1 MDLAKSTRRTALAAM
16 GCAVLAIAAGLQTA
30 AAAELELMHFWTSGG
45 EAAAMDVIRKGAQ
58 AAGIQW
64 KDAAVAGGSGMNA
77 FQVLQA
83 RVAAGNPPA
92 AMQMH
97 GEQIKQ
103 YADAGLLLDLT
114 DVATAQGWDSV
125 VDVDLL
131 PYYKING
138 KVVGIP
144 FNMHRPNWIWA
155 NKPLLD
161 RYGGKVPTTWT
172 EFFAIGDKM
181 KADGI
186 IPLATGGQPWQDLL
200 LFELVLLGD
209 EGKEFHKAALGEL
222 KPDAINSPQMVKALE
237 TYRKVL
243 SYSDPNRANRDWNL
257 ATAMVIKGDAAF
269 QIMGDW
275 ANGEFLKAGRVAGKD
290 YLCGDTP
297 GTAGLFMWN
306 ADFWGF
312 FRGLN
317 ADGVEA
323 QKRLAI
329 ITMDKKTQRDFNII
343 KGSSPARTDVGTDGF
358 TGCGLKAVQ
367 DRAQALASGNMIG
380 SFAQNS
386 GRQPPE
392 VRGVFEDVI
401 NQYGNDPSMTP
412 QAAIDKITAGLK
424 AL

>member
-1 MDLAKSTRRTALAAM
+1 MQFLELSKRSFLAAAGAM
-16 GCAVLAIAAGLQTA
+16 ALTLAVAAPA
-30 AAAELELMHFWTSGG
+30 ASAAELELMHFWTSGG
-45 EAAAMDVIRKGAQ
+45 EAAAMDVIKQ
-58 AAGIQW
+58 AAQGVDIQW
-64 KDAAVAGGSGMNA
+64 QDAAVAGGSGMNA

-103 YADAGLLLDLT
+103 YADAGLLLDLS
-114 DVATAQGWDSV
+114 DLAAKDGWDSV
-125 VDVDLL
+125 IDPNLM
-131 PYYKING
+131 PYYKIDG

-144 FNMHRPNWIWA
+144 FNMHRPNYIWA
-155 NKPLLD
+155 NKALLD
-161 RYGGKVPTTWT
+161 KYGGKLPTTWD

-181 KADGI
+181 KADGL
-186 IPLATGGQPWQDLL
+186 IPLASGGQPWQDLL

-209 EGKEFHKAALGEL
+209 QGRDFHQAALGEL
-222 KPDAINSPQMVKALE
+222 KPEALSSPQMLKALE

-243 SYSDPNRANRDWNL
+243 SYTDANRANRDWNL
-257 ATAMVIKGDAAF
+257 AAAMVINGDAAF

-275 ANGEFLKAGRVAGKD
+275 DNGEFLTAKKVADQD
-290 YLCGDTP
+290 YVCGNSP
-297 GTAGLFMWN
+297 GTADMFVWN

-312 FRGLN
+312 FRGLD
-317 ADGVEA
+317 AAGVDA
-323 QKRLAI
+323 QMRLAEV
-329 ITMDKKTQRDFNII
+329 TLDKTVQRDFNIL
-343 KGSSPARTDVGTDGF
+343 KGSSPSRTDVGTDGF
-358 TGCGLKAVQ
+358 SGCGLKSVA
-367 DRAQALASGNMIG
+367 DREAALKSGSMIG

-401 NQYGNDPSMTP
+401 NQFGNDPSMTP
-412 QAAIDKITAGLK
+412 QAAVDKIAEGLG